1 MAVRASTPLRLTVA
15 DLIERLGDIPA
26 DRIWLHPA
34 PGTATEKDVLAAHD
48 RENRLCELVDGVLV
62 EKAMGYREAVVAG
75 VLLKLIWVFLDE
87 HDLGV
92 AAPPDGM
99 LKLGAGLVRIPDV
112 SFVSWDKLPGGRVPA
127 TPIPSL
133 GPDLAVEVLSESN
146 TPREMQRKVKEYF
159 AAGARLVWLVDLAE
173 RIVDVYT
180 SPTRCREASEDDLVD
195 GGKVLPGFSFT
206 LRAVLDRARVAR

>member
-1 MAVRASTPLRLTVA
+1 MAVRAPSSPRRTVA

-26 DRIWLHPA
+26 GRIWLIPA

-62 EKAMGYREAVVAG
+62 EKAMGYKEGVIAG
-75 VLLKLIWVFLDE
+75 ILLKLIWVYLDE

-99 LKLGAGLVRIPDV
+99 MKLAAGLVRIPDV
-112 SFVSWDKLPGGRVPA
+112 SFVGWDQLPGQRLPSE
-127 TPIPSL
+127 PIPKL
-133 GPDLAVEVLSESN
+133 APELAVEVLSEGN
-146 TPREMQRKVKEYF
+146 TVREMQRKVKEYF
-159 AAGARLVWLVDLAE
+159 AAGSRLVWLIDPDA

-180 SPTRCREASEDDLVD
+180 SPTRVRRHSEEDRID
-195 GGKVLPGFSFT
+195 GAKVLPGFSFT
-206 LRAVLDRARVAR
+206 LRKILDRARIAP

>member
-1 MAVRASTPLRLTVA
+1 MTVA
-15 DLIERLGDIPA
+15 DLLERLGDIPA
-26 DRIWLHPA
+26 ERIWLDPA

-62 EKAMGYREAVVAG
+62 EKAMGYKEAVVAG
-75 VLLKLIWVFLDE
+75 VLLHLIHSFLDE

-99 LKLGAGLVRIPDV
+99 MRLAAGLVRIPDV
-112 SFVSWDKLPGGRVPA
+112 SFVCWDQLPGRRLPSA
-127 TPIPSL
+127 PIPRIA
-133 GPDLAVEVLSESN
+133 PDIAVEVLSESN

-159 AAGARLVWLVDLAE
+159 AAGTRLVWLLDLTA
-173 RIVDVYT
+173 RFVDVFT
-180 SPTRCREASEDDLVD
+180 SPTRSRRLGEHDVVD

-206 LRAVLDRARVAR
+206 LRALLTRARLAP

>member
-1 MAVRASTPLRLTVA
+1 MTTRTSGATRLTVA

-26 DRIWLHPA
+26 ERIWLDPA

-62 EKAMGYREAVVAG
+62 EKAMGYKEGVVAG
-75 VLLKLIWVFLDE
+75 LLLKMIWLYLDE

-99 LKLGAGLVRIPDV
+99 MKLATGLIRIPDV
-112 SFVSWDKLPGGRVPA
+112 SFVSWDKLPGRVLPKA
-127 TPIPSL
+127 PIPSL
-133 GPDLAVEVLSESN
+133 GPDLAVEVLSEGN

-159 AAGARLVWLVDLAE
+159 AAGARLVWLIDLEA
-173 RIVDVYT
+173 RFVDVFT
-180 SPTRCREASEDDLVD
+180 SATRSRRLGEQDVVD
-195 GGKVLPGFSFT
+195 GAKVLPGFSFT
-206 LRAVLDRARVAR
+206 LGALLTRAHIAP